1 MSTQSPVEVA
11 ESLEAIRRRK
21 WKCLGHTFESLLV
34 HQQASFDLESSREAK
49 ERSAME
55 HLETFV
61 RNRDQVYGQGLIL
74 ARDGCTGQGAMER
87 DC

>member
-21 WKCLGHTFESLLV
+21 WKCLAFESLLV

-49 ERSAME
+49 ERSSME

-74 ARDGCTGQGAMER
+74 ARDGCTGQEAMER